1 MTSELRSIFS
11 EANQEVAQVFGTALE
26 RMRTSASEIQ
36 GISTEINREL
46 EATRQELRR
55 GAVELPRE
63 TAEQAAAMRRV
74 VAEQIKALNELTDI
88 VARSGRA
95 YDVAEPVG
103 RRAEPMRSP
112 DALRLPDSQRPVET
126 VRMADAYRP
135 EPARGDDGGGARRPV
150 SNQRKPSAPATTAP
164 AAEKGAGWLTDLL
177 ARASRDETDE
187 PAQAPRLQGNAL
199 DAIALDISRMVD
211 HEAAVDLWDRYNR
224 GEANVFSRRLY
235 TPQGQQAF
243 EEIRRRYR
251 AEPEFRDS
259 VDRYTSEFERLL
271 TEVSRDDRDSVM
283 MRTYLTSETGKVYT
297 MLAHA
302 AGHFE

>member
-1 MTSELRSIFS
+1 
-11 EANQEVAQVFGTALE
+11 
-26 RMRTSASEIQ
+26 
-36 GISTEINREL
+36 
-46 EATRQELRR
+46 
-55 GAVELPRE
+55 
-63 TAEQAAAMRRV
+63 
-74 VAEQIKALNELTDI
+74 
-88 VARSGRA
+88 
-95 YDVAEPVG
+95 
-103 RRAEPMRSP
+103 
-112 DALRLPDSQRPVET
+112 
-126 VRMADAYRP
+126 
-135 EPARGDDGGGARRPV
+135 DDGAMARRPMP
-150 SNQRKPSAPATTAP
+150 NLRKPPAPAPMAP
-164 AAEKGAGWLTDLL
+164 AAPDKGAGWLTDLL
-177 ARASRDETDE
+177 ARASRDEADE
-187 PAQAPRLQGNAL
+187 PVRAPRLQGNAL
-199 DAIALDISRMVD
+199 DAITMDIARMID

-224 GEANVFSRRLY
+224 GEAKVFSRRLY